1 MQQKNGIMLL
11 QRNGG
16 GYIMEKQGEITLAD
30 LLNEEIKKELAE
42 KKLQLKAEEERKK
55 AEEEER
61 KREERRRK
69 EKNKS
74 FAELLEESN
83 LNWEDFK

>member
-1 MQQKNGIMLL
+1 MEKNGEL
-11 QRNGG
+11 
-16 GYIMEKQGEITLAD
+16 TLAD
-30 LLNEEIKKELAE
+30 MLSDKLKKELAE

-69 EKNKS
+69 EKNKT

-83 LNWEDFK
+83 LDWRDFK